1 MLRYRNHAHHSLNVL
16 RRHFPC
22 GTPCWG
28 RSWSSLEAV
37 CGEREEADLVNVKVK
52 SVPHK
57 MVIKVPQIDLDSRA
71 DEQVERLLGKW
82 NLRSGANAPP
92 PGALKFYGQP

>member
-1 MLRYRNHAHHSLNVL
+1 MPWNWTRFVAPWNFCC
-16 RRHFPC
+16 RRI
-22 GTPCWG
+22 
-28 RSWSSLEAV
+28 SQAV

-57 MVIKVPQIDLDSRA
+57 MVIKVPQIDLDRRV

-92 PGALKFYGQP
+92 PGALKFYGQS

>member
-1 MLRYRNHAHHSLNVL
+1 
-16 RRHFPC
+16 
-22 GTPCWG
+22 
-28 RSWSSLEAV
+28 LEAFG
-37 CGEREEADLVNVKVK
+37 GEREEADLVNVKVK

-57 MVIKVPQIDLDSRA
+57 MVIKVPQIDLDRRA